1 MRTKKGYVLR
11 TLGNEYILVA
21 EGLEATGNS
30 VMISLNESAAMLWKS
45 VDGKEFDA
53 DTLAGLLMDEYGIT
67 REMAEK
73 DVAPLLE
80 TWKKSGAITD

>member
-11 TLGNEYILVA
+11 TIGKEYILVA
-21 EGLEATGNS
+21 EGLEASGNS
-30 VMISLNESAAMLWKS
+30 VMISLNETAAMLWKA
-45 VDGKEFDA
+45 VDGKKFDA
-53 DTLAGLLMDEYGIT
+53 DTLVSLLMDEYGIT
-67 REMAEK
+67 KEMAEK